1 MNLLGIVKYIVGLG
15 ANVFLPVIMFLL
27 GLIFGLK
34 PGKALRAGLTLGVAF
49 TAINLFIS
57 QLLVGQIA
65 PAAQAMINRTG
76 LKLTAMD
83 IGWPA
88 ASTISWAWPYAASMF
103 LVQILLNLLLLW
115 VGFTKTLN
123 VDLWNVWQKVFAG
136 AIIYG
141 ITGNLLWSYVLAVA
155 IIIIELKL
163 GDLTAKRVQEV
174 SGVPGISVPHACA
187 TWLVMVTPVA
197 YLLDK
202 VPGLNK
208 LKADPAAIQKKF
220 GFLGENLIIGLIMG
234 LLIGGLA
241 GYSFD
246 NILKLGVATATVM
259 VMLPRIVGIFME
271 ALMPISEAASDFM
284 KSRYPGREFYI
295 GLDWP
300 ILAGHP
306 TTITSAILLIPVLVL
321 LSVILPG
328 NTTLPFGDLGN
339 FGCLMAPV
347 VAITSGDLIKTL
359 IIGVFVLAISLWGA
373 SAVAPS
379 FTMLAKEAGVQI
391 PENVSQIT
399 WLKTSPIIWGAV
411 EMAKK
416 NIGVVV
422 IIVVLA
428 IISFYLLKKY
438 YSGENIKSESTKV

>member
-1 MNLLGIVKYIVGLG
+1 MNLLGIVQYIVGLG
-15 ANVFLPVIMFLL
+15 ANVFLPLIMFFL

-103 LVQILLNLLLLW
+103 PLQILLNLLLLW

-141 ITGNLLWSYVLAVA
+141 ITGNLLWSYALAVA
-155 IIIIELKL
+155 MIIIELKL
-163 GDLTAKRVQEV
+163 GDLTAKKVQEV
-174 SGVPGISVPHACA
+174 SGVPGISVPHPCA
-187 TWLVMVTPVA
+187 TWLVMVTPAA

-202 VPGLNK
+202 IPGLNK
-208 LKADPAAIQKKF
+208 LKADPATIQKKL

-234 LLIGGLA
+234 LLIGALA

-246 NILKLGVATATVM
+246 NILKLGVVTATVM

-306 TTITSAILLIPVLVL
+306 TTITSAILLIPVLVV

-339 FGCLMAPV
+339 FGCLMAPI
-347 VAITSGDLIKTL
+347 VAITSGDLVRTL

-379 FTMLAKEAGVQI
+379 FTMLAKEVGVKM

-399 WLKTSPIIWGAV
+399 WLKTTPIIWAGV
-411 EMAKK
+411 EIVKK
-416 NIGVVV
+416 NIVVV
-422 IIVVLA
+422 SVIVILG

-438 YSGENIKSESTKV
+438 YSGEVTESKSTNL